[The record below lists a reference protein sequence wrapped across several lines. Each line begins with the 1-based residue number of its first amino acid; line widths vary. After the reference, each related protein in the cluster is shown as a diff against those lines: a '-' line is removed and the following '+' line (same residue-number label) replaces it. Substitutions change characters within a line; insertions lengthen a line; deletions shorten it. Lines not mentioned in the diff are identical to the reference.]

1 MMEIYRIKSNDWRE
15 SINNARKVSA
25 FTGVSFIYHL
35 ADCLYCNMRYGCSP
49 TQYLYGGFYKLRSF
63 DRKRTYTKGRGYR
76 AKKFFNDP
84 KFVNICSNKVEFN
97 KFFSHFIGRRWLYC
111 KDASAEDL
119 FFFSTVTDRIIVKPT
134 NLTQGIGIYKLDT
147 MKTKEE
153 LANELL
159 GKDYLLEECIEQH
172 PKMNFGN
179 GSVNTLRVITVLD
192 SLGEVHILKACLRV
206 GVGNEIVD
214 NFSAGGIAYPIDL
227 EYGRI
232 EGPGSNKKMERFYV
246 HPGSELYMVGLEVPY
261 WEKILELVEKAAK
274 QLRQIRF
281 VGWDVAI
288 AKDGPVLIECN
299 SRPGAFLME
308 YIGNDKGLYKRI
320 ISYR

>member
-1 MMEIYRIKSNDWRE
+1 MEFYKPTRKDLEE
-15 SINNARKVSA
+15 SVRAAKMVSEL
-25 FTGVSFIYHL
+25 TGSSSFFHWI
-35 ADCLYCNMRYGCSP
+35 DCLYCNMRYGCSP
-49 TQYLYGGFYKLRSF
+49 TQYLYGGFYKMRSF
-63 DRKRTYTKGRGYR
+63 DRKKTYTKGRGYR
-76 AKKFFNDP
+76 AKIFFNDP

-97 KFFSHFIGRRWLYC
+97 KFFSPFIGRRWLYC
-111 KDASAEDL
+111 KDVSVEDL
-119 FFFSTVTDRIIVKPT
+119 FSFITVIDRIIVKPT
-134 NLTQGIGIYKLDT
+134 NLSQGIGIYELDI

-153 LANELL
+153 LSNELL

-172 PKMNFGN
+172 HKMNFGN

-192 SLGEVHILKACLRV
+192 SLGEVHILKVCLRV
-206 GVGNEIVD
+206 GIGNEIVD

-232 EGPGSNKKMERFYV
+232 EGPGSNKKMERFSV

-261 WEKILELVEKAAK
+261 WEETLELVGKAAK

-308 YIGNDKGLYKRI
+308 YIGSDKGLYKRI